1 ARLADRA
8 SEHGSGAGLPN
19 GAAQRPGPTVRALR
33 SPAAR
38 SGADGHPVA
47 HRVNRSGGRE
57 PAFDDLHRVGP
68 PAPELTVRVL
78 PEGFGKRLGPAGAG
92 YRDVRFERARLRL
105 EARQGQVFVESPLQ
119 AGQPGRVPGHAGPD
133 DPGAAGEIG
142 RASWRARGA
151 RPVAVE

>member
-1 ARLADRA
+1 
-8 SEHGSGAGLPN
+8 
-19 GAAQRPGPTVRALR
+19 
-33 SPAAR
+33 
-38 SGADGHPVA
+38 
-47 HRVNRSGGRE
+47 
-57 PAFDDLHRVGP
+57 GP

-133 DPGAAGEIG
+133 DPGAAGVGKRADASG
-142 RASWRARGA
+142 RQLKAAGTRRGRGA
-151 RPVAVE
+151 GRRLGKRSLLRRAPDRLDVGFAGVSQEL